1 MKIYVGMSGGVDSS
15 LTAALLK
22 EQGHDV
28 TGVYLKNWAKE
39 WDIFDCPWAD
49 DLHDASRVAEQLGIE
64 LKVFDVQQQYRH
76 YVVDYMLAE
85 YQAGRTP
92 NPDIMC
98 NQEMKFGV
106 FMRLAEADGAEAIAT
121 GHYARIKEGNLMAGV
136 DKNKDQS
143 YFLYRIRPESLT
155 KAYMPIGQY
164 TKPHVR
170 EMAKERGL
178 VTASKKD
185 SQGIC
190 FIGKVKLK
198 DFLKMYVKSEPG
210 EVIDQHGQVIGE
222 HDGAIYYTIGQRSG
236 LGIGGGQP
244 YFITGKD
251 MNKNEIYVTTDPQD
265 DELWKDTVSIN
276 QLHWLNEAPKSN
288 KIYHIRARYR
298 APLVEARITQLNNT
312 SMSFKLQQPVRAIA
326 PGQSLVMYD
335 KDRVVGGGIITAER

>member
-15 LTAALLK
+15 LTAALIK
-22 EQGHDV
+22 EQGHEV
-28 TGVYLKNWAKE
+28 VGVYLKNWAKE

-64 LKVFDVQQQYRH
+64 LKVFDVQKDYRK
-76 YVVDYMLAE
+76 YVVDYMLSE

-106 FMRLAEADGAEAIAT
+106 FLRLAQDEGADAIAT
-121 GHYARIKEGNLMAGV
+121 GHYARIEDGQLLAGV

-143 YFLYRIRPESLT
+143 YFLYRISPDALP
-155 KAYMPIGQY
+155 KAFMPIGQF
-164 TKPHVR
+164 TKPVVR
-170 EMAKERGL
+170 EMAAQRNL

-198 DFLKMYVKSEPG
+198 DFLKQYVDSEPG
-210 EVIDQHGQVIGE
+210 MVIDQHGVVVGE

-236 LGIGGGQP
+236 LGIGGGLP
-244 YFITGKD
+244 YFITGKNMD
-251 MNKNEIYVTTDPQD
+251 KNEIYVTTDPQD
-265 DELWKDTVSIN
+265 PNLWRNTVSIN
-276 QLHWLNEAPKSN
+276 QLHWLNN
-288 KIYHIRARYR
+288 KPDEDTTYQVRVRYR
-298 APLVEARITQLNNT
+298 APLVDASITHLSTDSITLALKAPQ
-312 SMSFKLQQPVRAIA
+312 RAIS
-326 PGQSLVMYD
+326 PGQSVVIYEG
-335 KDRVVGGGIITAER
+335 DRVVGGGVITA

>member
-22 EQGHDV
+22 EQGHEV
-28 TGVYLKNWAKE
+28 VGVYLKNWAKE

-49 DLHDASRVAEQLGIE
+49 DLHDASQVAKQLGIE
-64 LKVFDVQQQYRH
+64 LKVFDVQKEYRQ

-106 FMRLAEADGAEAIAT
+106 FLRLAQDEGADAIAT
-121 GHYARIKEGNLMAGV
+121 GHYARLENGSLRAGF
-136 DKNKDQS
+136 DTNKDQS
-143 YFLYRIRPESLT
+143 YFLYRIKPDNLT
-155 KAYMPIGQY
+155 KAFMPIGEY
-164 TKPHVR
+164 AKPQVR
-170 EMAKERGL
+170 QMAAERGL

-190 FIGKVKLK
+190 FIGKVPLK
-198 DFLKMYVKSEPG
+198 KFLQQYISSEPG
-210 EVIDQHGQVIGE
+210 QVIDQHGQVVGE

-236 LGIGGGQP
+236 LGIGGGKP

-251 MNKNEIYVTTDPQD
+251 MDRNEIYVTTDPQD
-265 DELWKDTVSIN
+265 ENLWRDQVSIN
-276 QLHWLNEAPKSN
+276 QLHWLNEAPDPTKS
-288 KIYHIRARYR
+288 YLIRARYR
-298 APLVEARITQLNNT
+298 APLVEASIQNLDGDNI
-312 SMSFKLQQPVRAIA
+312 SLKLAEPVRAIA
-326 PGQSLVMYD
+326 PGQSLVMYEG
-335 KDRVVGGGIITAER
+335 DRVVGGGIITA